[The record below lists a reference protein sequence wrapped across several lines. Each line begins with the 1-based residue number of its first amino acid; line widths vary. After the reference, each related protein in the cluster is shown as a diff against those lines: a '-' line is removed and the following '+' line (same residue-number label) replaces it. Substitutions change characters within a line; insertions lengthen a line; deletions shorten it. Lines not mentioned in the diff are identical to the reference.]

1 MMKIFDELSFSY
13 LEYKINN
20 SYTNRLLKYGNSPQ
34 GLFWKN
40 SFTQIHRFELI
51 VTALN
56 KYSNLKKFTICDIGC
71 GYGKFF
77 EFLKDKLKKSTFQ
90 YQGCDLNSKLIDY
103 CTKNYSDKNCKFYK
117 KSLPTGIVDFSVMSG
132 TFNLSVTDNIK
143 IWEKYVLKNL
153 TNIWKQTNKIM
164 AFNLLHQ
171 DEKKIKQG
179 LYYTN
184 KNWIK
189 EMCEQKFGKTEIILS
204 SILPDDVLIIVQ
216 N

>member
-1 MMKIFDELSFSY
+1 MHFFDELSFSY

-20 SYTNRLLKYGNSPQ
+20 SYTNRLMKYGNSPQ

-51 VTALN
+51 ITALN
-56 KYSNLKKFTICDIGC
+56 KYYNLKQFTVCDIGC

-77 EFLKDKLKKSTFQ
+77 EFLRDKLKKSTFQ
-90 YQGCDLNSKLIDY
+90 YQGCDLNNKLIDY

-117 KSLPTGIVDFSVMSG
+117 KSSPKDIVDFSVMSG
-132 TFNLSVTDNIK
+132 TFNLSVTDDIK
-143 IWEKYVLKNL
+143 IWEKYILKNL
-153 TNIWKQTNKIM
+153 TNIWKQTNKIK
-164 AFNLLHQ
+164 AFNLLNQ
-171 DEKKIKQG
+171 NERKIEQG

-189 EMCEQKFGKTEIILS
+189 DICEQNFGQTEIIFS
-204 SILPDDVLIIVQ
+204 SLLPDDILIIVMT
-216 N
+216 

>member
-13 LEYKINN
+13 LEHKINN
-20 SYTNRLLKYGNSPQ
+20 SYTNRLMKYGNSPQ

-40 SFTQIHRFELI
+40 SFTQTHRFELI
-51 VTALN
+51 VAALN
-56 KYSNLKKFTICDIGC
+56 KYYNLEQFTVCDIGC
-71 GYGKFF
+71 GYGKFL
-77 EFLKDKLKKSTFQ
+77 EFLRNKLHTSTFQ
-90 YQGCDLNSKLIDY
+90 YQGCDLNKNLIDH
-103 CTKNYSDKNCKFYK
+103 CTINYSYKNCKFYK
-117 KSLPTGIVDFSVMSG
+117 KSLPNGIVDFSVMSG

-143 IWEKYVLKNL
+143 IWEKYILKNL

-164 AFNLLHQ
+164 AFNLLYQ
-171 DEKKIKQG
+171 NEKKINQG

-189 EMCEQKFGKTEIILS
+189 NICEQRFGQTEIIFS
-204 SILPDDVLIIVQ
+204 SILPDDILVIVK

>member
-1 MMKIFDELSFSY
+1 MNFFDELSFSY

-20 SYTNRLLKYGNSPQ
+20 SYTNRLLKYGNSAQ

-51 VTALN
+51 TTALN
-56 KYSNLKKFTICDIGC
+56 RYYNLKKFTICDIGC

-77 EFLKDKLKKSTFQ
+77 EFLTNKLNKSTFQ
-90 YQGCDLNSKLIDY
+90 YQGCDLNGKLIDY
-103 CTKNYSDKNCKFYK
+103 CTKKFMNTNCKFYK
-117 KSLPTGIVDFSVMSG
+117 NSLPKGIVDFSIMSG
-132 TFNLSVTDNIK
+132 TFNLSVTDDIK
-143 IWEKYVLKNL
+143 IWEKYILKNL

-164 AFNLLHQ
+164 AFNLLNQ
-171 DEKKIKQG
+171 NEKKINQG

-189 EMCEQKFGKTEIILS
+189 DICQQTFGETEIIFS
-204 SILPDDVLIIVQ
+204 SILPEDILIIVKA
-216 N
+216 

>member
-1 MMKIFDELSFSY
+1 MMKIIDELSFSY

-20 SYTNRLLKYGNSPQ
+20 SYTNRLMKYGNSPQ

-51 VTALN
+51 ITALN

-77 EFLKDKLKKSTFQ
+77 EFLRDKFKKSTFQ
-90 YQGCDLNSKLIDY
+90 YQGCDLNNKLIDY

-117 KSLPTGIVDFSVMSG
+117 KSSPKSIVDFSVMSG
-132 TFNLSVTDNIK
+132 TFNLSVTDDIK
-143 IWEKYVLKNL
+143 IWEKYILKNL
-153 TNIWKQTNKIM
+153 ASIWKQTNKIM
-164 AFNLLHQ
+164 AFNLLNQ
-171 DEKKIKQG
+171 NERKIEQG

-189 EMCEQKFGKTEIILS
+189 DICEQNFGKTEIIFS
-204 SILPDDVLIIVQ
+204 SILPDDILIIVKT
-216 N
+216 

>member
-1 MMKIFDELSFSY
+1 MNFFDELSFSY

-20 SYTNRLLKYGNSPQ
+20 SYTNRLMKYGNSPQ

-51 VTALN
+51 ITALN

-77 EFLKDKLKKSTFQ
+77 EFLTNKLNKSTFQ
-90 YQGCDLNSKLIDY
+90 YQGCDLNGKLIDY
-103 CTKNYSDKNCKFYK
+103 CTKKFMNTNCKFYK
-117 KSLPTGIVDFSVMSG
+117 NSLPKGIVDFSIMSG
-132 TFNLSVTDNIK
+132 TFNLSVTDDIK
-143 IWEKYVLKNL
+143 IWEKYILKNL

-164 AFNLLHQ
+164 AFNLLYQ
-171 DEKKIKQG
+171 NEKKINQG
-179 LYYTN
+179 LYYTD
-184 KNWIK
+184 KKWIK
-189 EMCEQKFGKTEIILS
+189 NICEQRFGQTEIIFS
-204 SILPDDVLIIVQ
+204 SILPDDILVIVK

>member
-1 MMKIFDELSFSY
+1 MNFFDELSFSY

-20 SYTNRLLKYGNSPQ
+20 SYTNRLRKYGNSAQ

-51 VTALN
+51 FNALKKN
-56 KYSNLKKFTICDIGC
+56 YNLKKFTICDIGC

-77 EFLKDKLKKSTFQ
+77 EFLTTKLDKSTFQ
-90 YQGCDLNSKLIDY
+90 YQGCDLNSKLINH
-103 CTKNYSDKNCKFYK
+103 CTKTFLNKNCKFYK
-117 KSLPTGIVDFSVMSG
+117 KSLPKEIVDFSIMSG
-132 TFNLSVTDNIK
+132 TFNLSVTNDIK
-143 IWEKYVLKNL
+143 IWEKYILKNL
-153 TNIWKQTNKIM
+153 TNIWKKTNKIM

-171 DEKKIKQG
+171 DERRIKQG

-189 EMCEQKFGKTEIILS
+189 DVCEKKFGETEIIFS
-204 SILPDDVLIIVQ
+204 SILPDDILIIVK

>member
-1 MMKIFDELSFSY
+1 MNFFDELSFSY

-20 SYTNRLLKYGNSPQ
+20 SYTNRLMKYGNSPQ

-51 VTALN
+51 ITALN

-71 GYGKFF
+71 GYGKFL
-77 EFLKDKLKKSTFQ
+77 EFLRNKLNTSTFQ
-90 YQGCDLNSKLIDY
+90 YQGCDLNDTLIHH
-103 CTKNYSDKNCKFYK
+103 CIKIYSDKNCKFYK
-117 KSLPTGIVDFSVMSG
+117 KSSPQGMVDFSVMSG
-132 TFNLSVTDNIK
+132 TFSLSVTNDIK
-143 IWEKYVLKNL
+143 IWEKYILKNL
-153 TNIWKQTNKIM
+153 TNIWKKTNKIM

-171 DEKKIKQG
+171 NEKKIKQG

-189 EMCEQKFGKTEIILS
+189 DICEQNFGKTEIVFS
-204 SILPDDVLIIVQ
+204 SILPDDILIIVKT
-216 N
+216 

>member
-1 MMKIFDELSFSY
+1 MNFFDELSFSY

-20 SYTNRLLKYGNSPQ
+20 SYTNRLLKYGNSAQ

-51 VTALN
+51 ITALN
-56 KYSNLKKFTICDIGC
+56 RYYNLKKFTICDIGC

-77 EFLKDKLKKSTFQ
+77 EFLTNKLNKSTFQ
-90 YQGCDLNSKLIDY
+90 YQGCDLNDKLIDH
-103 CTKNYSDKNCKFYK
+103 CTKKFMNANCKFYK
-117 KSLPTGIVDFSVMSG
+117 NSLPKGIVDFSIMSG
-132 TFNLSVTDNIK
+132 TFNLSVTDDIK
-143 IWEKYVLKNL
+143 IWEKYILKNL

-164 AFNLLHQ
+164 AFNLLYQ
-171 DEKKIKQG
+171 NEKKINQG

-189 EMCEQKFGKTEIILS
+189 NICEQRFGQTEIIFS
-204 SILPDDVLIIVQ
+204 SILPDDILVIVK

>member
-1 MMKIFDELSFSY
+1 MMKTIDELSFSY

-20 SYTNRLLKYGNSPQ
+20 SYTNRLMKYGISPQ

-51 VTALN
+51 ITALN

-77 EFLKDKLKKSTFQ
+77 EFLRNKLKKSTFQ
-90 YQGCDLNSKLIDY
+90 YQGCDLNNKLIDY

-117 KSLPTGIVDFSVMSG
+117 KSSPKSIVDFSVMSG
-132 TFNLSVTDNIK
+132 TFNLSVTDDIK
-143 IWEKYVLKNL
+143 IWEKYILKNL
-153 TNIWKQTNKIM
+153 ASIWKQTNKIM
-164 AFNLLHQ
+164 AFNLLNQ
-171 DEKKIKQG
+171 NERKIEQG

-189 EMCEQKFGKTEIILS
+189 DICEQNFGKTEIVFS
-204 SILPDDVLIIVQ
+204 SILPDDILIVVKT
-216 N
+216 